1 MHKTGYTDWIIF
13 LNYSYFI
20 GIYIYLSLLIVS
32 MQKGC
37 WTKLENFVQQPL
49 SYVSDSTASVPSVTC
64 ALLPHGGRQEYQNS
78 YVIPS
83 Q

>member
-13 LNYSYFI
+13 LNYFRFI
-20 GIYIYLSLLIVS
+20 VIYIYLSLLIVS
-32 MQKGC
+32 VQKGC

-49 SYVSDSTASVPSVTC
+49 SYVSDITASVPSATC
-64 ALLPHGGRQEYQNS
+64 APLPHGERQEHQNS

>member
-1 MHKTGYTDWIIF
+1 MHKTVYTDWIIF
-13 LNYSYFI
+13 LNYFHFI
-20 GIYIYLSLLIVS
+20 VIYIYLSLLIVS

-37 WTKLENFVQQPL
+37 WAKLENFVQQPL
-49 SYVSDSTASVPSVTC
+49 SYVSDSTASVPS
-64 ALLPHGGRQEYQNS
+64 AAYAPLPHGGDMEYQNS

>member
-1 MHKTGYTDWIIF
+1 
-13 LNYSYFI
+13 
-20 GIYIYLSLLIVS
+20 

-49 SYVSDSTASVPSVTC
+49 SYVSDSTASVPSATC
-64 ALLPHGGRQEYQNS
+64 ALLPHGGGMEYQNS